1 MNTRRGENLIRIC
14 PSILNADRDNLTS
27 EISRISKTSDLLHLD
42 VMDNI
47 FVPNQTFSLAESR
60 KIIAETSIPV
70 DVHLMIAN
78 PDKEAHLYAEAG
90 AASVTFH
97 LEASEKPL
105 ETIAMISSAGSR
117 VGIALKPATPFEL
130 LAPLM
135 SEIDMVLIMTVE
147 PGFGGQSF
155 MEEMMSKVAQ
165 ARAEIDRKYF
175 EKIWLQVD
183 GGISLETIAIASAS
197 GADTFVA
204 GSAVF
209 KAANPGEMVELLRT
223 AALSNLPT
231 C

>member
-1 MNTRRGENLIRIC
+1 MIRIC

-60 KIIAETSIPV
+60 KIISETSIPV

-209 KAANPGEMVELLRT
+209 KAANPGEMVELLRA
-223 AALSNLPT
+223 AALSN
-231 C
+231 

>member
-1 MNTRRGENLIRIC
+1 MIRIC

-60 KIIAETSIPV
+60 KIISETSIPV

-105 ETIAMISSAGSR
+105 ETIAMISSGGSR

>member
-1 MNTRRGENLIRIC
+1 MIRIC

-60 KIIAETSIPV
+60 KIISETSIPV

-105 ETIAMISSAGSR
+105 ETIAMISSGGSR

-209 KAANPGEMVELLRT
+209 KAANPGEMVELLRA
-223 AALSNLPT
+223 AALSN
-231 C
+231 

>member
-1 MNTRRGENLIRIC
+1 MIRIC

-60 KIIAETSIPV
+60 KIISETSIPV

-78 PDKEAHLYAEAG
+78 PDTEAHLYAEAG

-105 ETIAMISSAGSR
+105 ETIAMISSGGSR

-209 KAANPGEMVELLRT
+209 KAANPGEMVELLRA
-223 AALSNLPT
+223 AALSN
-231 C
+231 

>member
-1 MNTRRGENLIRIC
+1 MIRIC

-78 PDKEAHLYAEAG
+78 PDTEAHLYAEAG

-105 ETIAMISSAGSR
+105 ETIAMISSGGSR

-223 AALSNLPT
+223 AALPN
-231 C
+231 

>member
-1 MNTRRGENLIRIC
+1 MIRIC

-60 KIIAETSIPV
+60 KIISETSIPV

-78 PDKEAHLYAEAG
+78 PDAEAHLYAEAG

-209 KAANPGEMVELLRT
+209 KAANPGEMVELLRA
-223 AALSNLPT
+223 AALSN
-231 C
+231 

>member
-1 MNTRRGENLIRIC
+1 MIRIC

-60 KIIAETSIPV
+60 KIISETSIPV

-78 PDKEAHLYAEAG
+78 PDAEAHLYAEAG

-117 VGIALKPATPFEL
+117 VGIALKPDTPFEL

-223 AALSNLPT
+223 AALSN
-231 C
+231 

>member
-1 MNTRRGENLIRIC
+1 MIRIC

-60 KIIAETSIPV
+60 KIISETSIPV
-70 DVHLMIAN
+70 DVHLMIAD
-78 PDKEAHLYAEAG
+78 PDAEAHLYAEAG

>member
-105 ETIAMISSAGSR
+105 ETIAMISSGGSR

-223 AALSNLPT
+223 AALSN
-231 C
+231 

>member
-1 MNTRRGENLIRIC
+1 MIRIC

-209 KAANPGEMVELLRT
+209 KAANPGEMVELLRA
-223 AALSNLPT
+223 AALSN
-231 C
+231 

>member
-1 MNTRRGENLIRIC
+1 MIRIC

-78 PDKEAHLYAEAG
+78 PDTEAHLYAEAG

-105 ETIAMISSAGSR
+105 ETIAMISSSGSR

-223 AALSNLPT
+223 AALPN
-231 C
+231 

>member
-1 MNTRRGENLIRIC
+1 MNTRRGEDLIRIC

-60 KIIAETSIPV
+60 KIISETSIPV

-78 PDKEAHLYAEAG
+78 PDAEAHLYAEAG

-209 KAANPGEMVELLRT
+209 KAANPGEMVELLRA
-223 AALSNLPT
+223 AALSN
-231 C
+231 

>member
-1 MNTRRGENLIRIC
+1 MIRIC
-14 PSILNADRDNLTS
+14 PSILNSDRDNLTS

-60 KIIAETSIPV
+60 KIISETSIPV
-70 DVHLMIAN
+70 DVHLMIAD
-78 PDKEAHLYAEAG
+78 PDAEAHLYAEAG

>member
-60 KIIAETSIPV
+60 KIISETSIPV
-70 DVHLMIAN
+70 DVHLMIAD
-78 PDKEAHLYAEAG
+78 PDAEAHLYAEAG

>member
-60 KIIAETSIPV
+60 KIISETSIPV

-78 PDKEAHLYAEAG
+78 PDAEAHLYAEAG

-175 EKIWLQVD
+175 ERIWLQVD

-209 KAANPGEMVELLRT
+209 KAANPGEMVELLRA
-223 AALSNLPT
+223 AALSN
-231 C
+231 

>member
-1 MNTRRGENLIRIC
+1 MIRIC

-60 KIIAETSIPV
+60 KIISETSIPV

-105 ETIAMISSAGSR
+105 ETIAMISSSGSR

-204 GSAVF
+204 GRAVF

-223 AALSNLPT
+223 AALSN
-231 C
+231 

>member
-1 MNTRRGENLIRIC
+1 MNTRKGENLIRIC
-14 PSILNADRDNLTS
+14 PSILNADRENLTS

-47 FVPNQTFSLAESR
+47 FVPNRTFSLAESR
-60 KIIAETSIPV
+60 KIISETSIPV

-78 PDKEAHLYAEAG
+78 PDAEARLYAEAG

-209 KAANPGEMVELLRT
+209 KAANPGEMVELLRA
-223 AALSNLPT
+223 AALSN
-231 C
+231 

>member
-1 MNTRRGENLIRIC
+1 MIRIC

-60 KIIAETSIPV
+60 KIISETSIPV

-223 AALSNLPT
+223 AALSN
-231 C
+231 

>member
-1 MNTRRGENLIRIC
+1 LNTRRGENLIRIC

-60 KIIAETSIPV
+60 KIISETSIPV

-105 ETIAMISSAGSR
+105 ETIAMISSSGSR

-223 AALSNLPT
+223 AALSN
-231 C
+231 

>member
-1 MNTRRGENLIRIC
+1 MIRIC

-78 PDKEAHLYAEAG
+78 PDAEAHLYAEAG

-105 ETIAMISSAGSR
+105 ETIAMISSGGSR

-223 AALSNLPT
+223 AALSN
-231 C
+231 

>member
-1 MNTRRGENLIRIC
+1 MIRIC

-60 KIIAETSIPV
+60 KIISETSIPV

-78 PDKEAHLYAEAG
+78 PDAEAHLYAEAG

-223 AALSNLPT
+223 AALSN
-231 C
+231 

>member
-27 EISRISKTSDLLHLD
+27 EIGRISKTSDLLHLD

-60 KIIAETSIPV
+60 KIISETSIPV

-78 PDKEAHLYAEAG
+78 PDAEAHLYAEAG

-209 KAANPGEMVELLRT
+209 KAANPGEMVELLRA
-223 AALSNLPT
+223 AALSN
-231 C
+231 